1 MLRKKGYLCRTMKK
15 LTTFLI
21 LCLSIFPGRAQTSD
35 YAFRHYTSRDGLS
48 SNTVRAVVQ
57 DHLGLLWLGTANGL
71 DSFDGREIVHH
82 PLPGGEG
89 GSILCLYEDSSHILW
104 VGTDDA
110 VYRYADDYLVRI
122 PDLPSVNVT
131 GMAEDRDGDL
141 WIGTWGNG
149 VFRYRDD
156 AVTAFLDGHLVESVF
171 VSRDG
176 RLWIADSSVE
186 EGLLVYNATDQSFVS
201 PGLVFEG
208 CAPTRVCAM
217 DEDGNGSLWLGT
229 WDSGLYRL
237 DVTTRTVYPAVP
249 AGKGLYHIHSLMH
262 DGTWNFLI
270 GSDDGLLEVNPLTG
284 EQILYRN
291 DRKDPA
297 SLSDKFVYPVL
308 RDHEGGLWI
317 GTYYGGLNYVAPNV
331 GQFVSRSLSNLVNA
345 DEDYIV
351 SCFCEDPDGTLW
363 IGSDN
368 GGLFRYDP
376 VRNTAGRWTGTPDWK
391 EKLTSL
397 NIHSLV
403 RDGDDLWIG
412 TYSDNLVRL
421 DVRTGRIRV
430 YGMDKGLDAS
440 SAYALC
446 MAQDGV
452 LWVGTNTGIC
462 RFDAV
467 ADRFVLERTAG
478 DWIVDIRADADGS
491 LWFAT
496 SRSGILRRNYDGTWN
511 TYTLDDGLP
520 SNYVNTLLTVP
531 GGVFAGTLKGLARLT
546 GEKVSVL
553 LEDVS
558 ILKIAFDGAD
568 LWLSTNASV
577 LRYSLADGKQEQFG
591 DNDGIYTSLFS
602 PNAGT
607 VTRDGRIYLGA
618 ADGFVSFFP
627 GGVRG
632 NEIAPPV
639 LFTRFQASGPGLSED
654 VFATQG
660 RDHVILPWRLRDVRI
675 SFAALSYC
683 APENNR
689 YAYRLEGLMDS
700 EWKDLGGENF
710 LVLNQLPAGRYH
722 LQVIASNNS
731 GIWNRD
737 GASLS
742 FTIRPHP
749 LLSPIAITLY
759 ALLVGILFYLAI
771 RWLLRRAERK
781 SQAQFEQKL
790 DAAVSI
796 VKEEERDGRL
806 QFISSL
812 SGQLEP
818 PLAGIGVQLDRLK
831 ELPRTTSAVK
841 GGLSVI
847 EKNLRSL
854 KSLAGNLQQMRQTLS
869 PDTGTEEEP
878 NAQEDFLLRLDK
890 LITENIANPDLSV
903 AFLAQEMAISR
914 SGLFAKTKELCGET
928 PNKLINQARL
938 NMAAK
943 LLSEGRHTIGEIC
956 YMTGFSSP
964 SYFSKSF
971 VAQFG
976 VTPHEWARLEKEQQ
990 ISGPD
995 SSG

>member
-1 MLRKKGYLCRTMKK
+1 MKK
-15 LTTFLI
+15 SLL
-21 LCLSIFPGRAQTSD
+21 LSIVLFVAALSATASD

-57 DHLGLLWLGTANGL
+57 DPVGLIWLGTSNGL
-71 DSFDGREIVHH
+71 DSFDGREIIHH
-82 PLPGGEG
+82 LTSEG
-89 GSILCLYEDSSHILW
+89 SVGSVQCLLTDSDGILW

-110 VYRYADDYLVRI
+110 VYRYVDDNVTRI
-122 PDLPSVNVT
+122 PDFPAANVT
-131 GMAEDRDGDL
+131 CFAEDREGNI
-141 WIGTWGNG
+141 WIGTWGDG
-149 VFRYRDD
+149 VYRYRDG
-156 AVTAFLDGHLVESVF
+156 ALNSFLDSHQVESLF

-176 RLWIADSSVE
+176 RLWVADVSVAE
-186 EGLLVYNATDQSFVS
+186 CLLLYNAADQTFVS
-201 PGLVFEG
+201 PGLTFNG
-208 CAPTRVCAM
+208 CAPARVCAI

-229 WDSGLYRL
+229 WNSGLYRL
-237 DVTTRTVYPAVP
+237 DVSSRTVLPAVP
-249 AGKGLYHIHSLMH
+249 AGNGLNHIHSLMH
-262 DGTWNFLI
+262 DGNWNFLV
-270 GSDDGLLEVNPLTG
+270 GSDDGLLELNPLTG
-284 EQILYRN
+284 ERKLYRN
-291 DRKDPA
+291 DRTIPA

-308 RDHEGGLWI
+308 RDHEGGLWV
-317 GTYYGGLNYVAPNV
+317 GTYYGGLNYVSPNV
-331 GQFVSRSLSNLVNA
+331 GQFAFQSLSNLLGA

-368 GGLFRYDP
+368 GGLFLYDP
-376 VRNTAGRWTGTPDWK
+376 VRDAASRWKGTPAWT
-391 EKLTSL
+391 ERLAGL
-397 NIHSLV
+397 NIHALV
-403 RDGDDLWIG
+403 RDGNDLWIG
-412 TYSDNLVRL
+412 TYSENLLRL
-421 DVRTGRIRV
+421 DVKTGKIRV
-430 YGMDKGLDAS
+430 YGRDEGLDAA

-446 MAQDGV
+446 MDRDGL

-462 RFDAV
+462 RYDAA
-467 ADRFVLERTAG
+467 ADRFVLDRTAG
-478 DWIVDIRADADGS
+478 DWIIDIRADADGS
-491 LWFAT
+491 LWFAK
-496 SRSGILRRNYDGTWN
+496 SRTGVLRRRADGTW
-511 TYTLDDGLP
+511 TEYTVDNGLP

-531 GGVFAGTLKGLARLT
+531 GGVFAGTQKGLARLSET
-546 GEKVSVL
+546 GADTLLDGPDVLKV
-553 LEDVS
+553 
-558 ILKIAFDGAD
+558 IFDGTD
-568 LWLSTNASV
+568 LWMSTGIAV
-577 LRYSLADGKQEQFG
+577 LRFSPGDGRLEQFG
-591 DNDGIYTSLFS
+591 GNDGIYASRLS

-607 VTRDGRIYLGA
+607 VTRDGRFYLGA
-618 ADGFVSFFP
+618 SDGFVSFFP
-627 GGVRG
+627 GSVRG

-639 LFTRFQASGPGLSED
+639 LFTRFQASGPGLSEN
-654 VFATQG
+654 VFETRG
-660 RDHVILPWRLRDVRI
+660 HDNIVLPWRMRDVRI

-689 YAYRLEGLMDS
+689 YAYQLDGLMNS
-700 EWKDLGGENF
+700 EWKDLGNENF
-710 LVLNQLPAGRYH
+710 IVLNQLPAGRYD
-722 LQVIASNNS
+722 LQVIACNNS
-731 GIWNRD
+731 GVWNRD

-749 LLSPIAITLY
+749 LLSPYAITLY
-759 ALLVGILFYLAI
+759 ALLTGILFYLI
-771 RWLLRRAERK
+771 VRWLLRRAERK

-818 PLAGIGVQLDRLK
+818 PLAGIGVQLDKLK
-831 ELPRTTSAVK
+831 ELPRTGQAVK

-854 KSLAGNLQQMRQTLS
+854 KSLAGNLQQMRQTLA
-869 PDTGTEEEP
+869 PDTGAEEEP
-878 NAQEDFLLRLDK
+878 DAQEDFLLRLDK

-903 AFLAQEMAISR
+903 AFLAKEMAISR

-928 PNKLINQARL
+928 PNKLINLARL

-976 VTPHEWARLEKEQQ
+976 VTPHEWVKLEKEQQ
-990 ISGPD
+990 G
-995 SSG
+995 

>member
-1 MLRKKGYLCRTMKK
+1 MKK

-21 LCLSIFPGRAQTSD
+21 LWLSVLPGRVQASD

-71 DSFDGREIVHH
+71 DSFDGQEIVHH

-89 GSILCLYEDSSHILW
+89 GSVLCLFEDSHEVLW

-110 VYRYADDYLVRI
+110 VYRYVDDDLVRI
-122 PDLPSVNVT
+122 PEMPHIDVT
-131 GMAEDRDGDL
+131 GFVEDRDGNL

-149 VFRYRDD
+149 VFRYRDGD
-156 AVTAFLDGHLVESVF
+156 VTAFLDGHMVEHVYL
-171 VSRDG
+171 SRDG
-176 RLWIADSSVE
+176 RLWVADNTSG
-186 EGLLVYNATDQSFVS
+186 EGLLVYNAADQSFVS
-201 PGLVFEG
+201 PGLIFIG
-208 CAPTRVCAM
+208 CTPTRVCAI

-237 DVTTRTVYPAVP
+237 DVTSRTVHPVVP
-249 AGKGLYHIHSLMH
+249 HGNGLHHIHSLMH
-262 DGTWNFLI
+262 DGTWNFLV
-270 GSDDGLLEVNPLTG
+270 GSDDGLLEVNPVTG
-284 EQILYRN
+284 EQTLYRN
-291 DRKDPA
+291 ERTAPA

-308 RDHEGGLWI
+308 RDHEGGLWV

-331 GQFVSRSLSNLVNA
+331 GQFAFRSLSDLMNA

-376 VRNTAGRWTGTPDWK
+376 VRNTAGRWTGTPGWK
-391 EKLTSL
+391 EKLASL

-430 YGMDKGLDAS
+430 YGLDEGLDAS

-446 MAQDGV
+446 MDSDGV

-462 RFDAV
+462 RFDAA

-478 DWIVDIRADADGS
+478 DWIIDVRDDTDGN

-496 SRSGILRRNYDGTWN
+496 SRSGVLRRYTDGTWK
-511 TYTLDDGLP
+511 TYSLEDGLP
-520 SNYVNTLLTVP
+520 SNYVNNLLTVP
-531 GGVFAGTLKGLARLT
+531 GGVFAGTQKGLARLSDEGVT
-546 GEKVSVL
+546 TL
-553 LEDVS
+553 LDDVA

-568 LWLSTNASV
+568 LWMSTNASV
-577 LRYSLADGKQEQFG
+577 LRYSLADGRKEQFG
-591 DNDGIYTSLFS
+591 DNDGIYASLFS

-607 VTRDGRIYLGA
+607 VTRDGRIFLGA

-627 GGVRG
+627 GRVQG
-632 NEIAPPV
+632 NEIPPPV
-639 LFTRFQASGPGLSED
+639 LFTRFQASGPGLSEN
-654 VFATQG
+654 VFQTRG
-660 RDHVILPWRLRDVRI
+660 HDHIVLPWRLRDVRI

-689 YAYRLEGLMDS
+689 YAYRLERLMDS
-700 EWKDLGGENF
+700 DWKELGGENF
-710 LVLNQLPAGRYH
+710 IVLNQLPAGRYH
-722 LQVIASNNS
+722 LQVTACNNS
-731 GIWNRD
+731 GVWNQE

-749 LLSPIAITLY
+749 LLSGVALSLY
-759 ALLVGILFYLAI
+759 ILLTGILFYLGV

-781 SQAQFEQKL
+781 TQAQYEQKL

-796 VKEEERDGRL
+796 VKEEERDERL
-806 QFISSL
+806 QFVSSIAD
-812 SGQLEP
+812 QLEP

-831 ELPRTTSAVK
+831 ELPRTAQAVK

-854 KSLAGNLQQMRQTLS
+854 RSITGNLQQMRQALS
-869 PDTGTEEEP
+869 PDTGPEEEL
-878 NAQEDFLLRLDK
+878 NTQEDFLLRLDK
-890 LITENIANPDLSV
+890 LITENIANPELSV
-903 AFLAQEMAISR
+903 TFLAQEMAVSR
-914 SGLFAKTKELCGET
+914 SGLFAKTKELSGET

-938 NMAAK
+938 NMAAR
-943 LLSEGRHTIGEIC
+943 LLSEGHHTIGEIC

-976 VTPHEWARLEKEQQ
+976 ITPHEWEKLEK
-990 ISGPD
+990 D
-995 SSG
+995 RN